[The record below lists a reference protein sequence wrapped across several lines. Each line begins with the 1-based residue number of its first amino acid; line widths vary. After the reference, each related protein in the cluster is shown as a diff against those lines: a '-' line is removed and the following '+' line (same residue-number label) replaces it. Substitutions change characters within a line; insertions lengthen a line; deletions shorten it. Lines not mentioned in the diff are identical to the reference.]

1 MASRDSDGESRTRY
15 RILFARSTRK
25 VVVYVTTFLALGF
38 TALQFRD
45 FTVQPVIT
53 GTASE
58 VIWRGALI
66 AYFWC
71 WRFGCIRDTDIQE
84 LVYASLPNKGQW
96 PLRSYGI
103 VGLLIGVAV
112 VLVAAQGNIF
122 WFSIALTLFFIAD
135 HIGWR
140 HLVRVLAPEAKKSEQ
155 EFKLKEQ
162 FFALEKLR
170 IVRAQ
175 IQGNWKWWRL
185 SAHNL

>member
-1 MASRDSDGESRTRY
+1 MPMPRPSFLDASRY
-15 RILFARSTRK
+15 KILFARNTRK
-25 VVVYVTTFLALGF
+25 IVVYITTALALGF

-84 LVYASLPNKGQW
+84 LAYVSMPNKGQW

-103 VGLLIGVAV
+103 
-112 VLVAAQGNIF
+112 
-122 WFSIALTLFFIAD
+122 
-135 HIGWR
+135 
-140 HLVRVLAPEAKKSEQ
+140 
-155 EFKLKEQ
+155 
-162 FFALEKLR
+162 
-170 IVRAQ
+170 
-175 IQGNWKWWRL
+175 
-185 SAHNL
+185 